1 MERSTRIITA
11 SITITETALSI
22 VIVMILWGFHKESGH
37 LTAKLPY
44 SCSPLQ
50 RRGTAVCS
58 VEAAAVR
65 AYKVIKVIKV
75 VKVVKNFKNFKNFKN
90 LKNLNHLIDL
100 GEFEKL

>member
-1 MERSTRIITA
+1 
-11 SITITETALSI
+11 
-22 VIVMILWGFHKESGH
+22 MILWGFHKESGH
-37 LTAKLPY
+37 LTAELPY

-50 RRGTAVCS
+50 RRGTPVCS
-58 VEAAAVR
+58 VGAAGR

-90 LKNLNHLIDL
+90 LNHLIDL